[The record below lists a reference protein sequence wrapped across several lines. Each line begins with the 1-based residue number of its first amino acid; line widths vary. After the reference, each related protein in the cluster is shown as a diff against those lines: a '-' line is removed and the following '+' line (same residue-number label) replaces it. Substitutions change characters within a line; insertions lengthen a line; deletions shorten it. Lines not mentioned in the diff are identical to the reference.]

1 MLEVKFNGSRLR
13 EARRFRTKS
22 ITDLAD
28 GIGVTK
34 QMVSKYENNKAVPSL
49 EVLFQII
56 NNLRFPREFFFG
68 EDKFHMETEG
78 TFFRSRLT
86 STQKEKKPSEFTKN
100 MTVLIRDFLENYI
113 DFPELPTKPKVDNF
127 ESIEALAYQIRNDFG
142 LSDKPIS
149 NILRILE
156 EQGFVVSLISN
167 NMDKVDAFSSQ
178 TKINGNVYYT
188 VVLEGE
194 DYSYYR
200 QQFSIA
206 HELGHWVLHSEVL
219 DPQSLE
225 KEEYKEMEEEANE
238 FAACFMLPRSAFS
251 KDVGLDPLNLDYYV
265 NLKKKWQVSIGAMVM
280 RAFNLGIISSEDY
293 QKLQRQ
299 ISYRKWRTNEP
310 LDNIKSISKPIALKQ
325 AIELLVENGV
335 FKGYEI
341 PKEILKN
348 YNVLL
353 PTDFIEE
360 ITNVDNGYLEYQEP
374 QIVTLVRK
382 IENKNESF

>member
-1 MLEVKFNGSRLR
+1 MLDVKFNGNRLR
-13 EARRFRTKS
+13 EARRFRAKS
-22 ITDLAD
+22 ITDLSND
-28 GIGVTK
+28 IGVTK

-49 EVLFQII
+49 EILFLII
-56 NNLRFPREFFFG
+56 SNLNFPREFFFG
-68 EDKFHMETEG
+68 EDTFDMETEG

-100 MTVLIRDFLENYI
+100 MTVLIRDFLEDYI
-113 DFPELPTKPKVDNF
+113 DFPKVPKKPMINNDQ
-127 ESIEALAYQIRNDFG
+127 SIEELAYRVRKELG
-142 LSDKPIS
+142 LSDKPIN
-149 NILRILE
+149 NILRLLE

-167 NMDKVDAFSSQ
+167 KMDKVDAFSSQ
-178 TKINGNVYYT
+178 TKINGNIYYT

-194 DYSYYR
+194 EYSYYR

-225 KEEYKEMEEEANE
+225 KDEYKEMEDEANE
-238 FAACFMLPRSAFS
+238 FAACFMLPKEAFS
-251 KDVGLDPLNLDYYV
+251 RDVSLEPLNLDYYV
-265 NLKKKWQVSIGAMVM
+265 HLKKKWQVSIGAMVM

-299 ISYRKWRTNEP
+299 ISYRKWRITEP
-310 LDNIKSISKPIALKQ
+310 LDTVKTISKPIALKQ
-325 AIELLVENGV
+325 AVELLVENNV

-341 PKEILKN
+341 PKEIFKK

-353 PTDFIEE
+353 PTEFIEE
-360 ITNVDNGYLEYQEP
+360 ITNVDKGYLEYQEP
-374 QIVTLVRK
+374 QIVKLIHEGK
-382 IENKNESF
+382 E

>member
-1 MLEVKFNGSRLR
+1 MLDVKFNGNRLR
-13 EARRFRTKS
+13 EARRFRAKS
-22 ITDLAD
+22 ITDLSND
-28 GIGVTK
+28 IGVTK

-49 EVLFQII
+49 EVLFHII
-56 NNLRFPREFFFG
+56 SNLNFPREFFFG
-68 EDKFHMETEG
+68 EDTFDMETEG

-100 MTVLIRDFLENYI
+100 MTVLIRDFLEDYI
-113 DFPELPTKPKVDNF
+113 DFPKVPKKPMINNNH
-127 ESIEALAYQIRNDFG
+127 SIEELAYRVRQELG
-142 LSDKPIS
+142 LSDKPVN
-149 NILRILE
+149 NILRLLE

-167 NMDKVDAFSSQ
+167 KMDKVDAFSSQ
-178 TKINGNVYYT
+178 TKINGNIYYT

-194 DYSYYR
+194 EYSYYR

-225 KEEYKEMEEEANE
+225 KDEYKEMEDEANE
-238 FAACFMLPRSAFS
+238 FAACFMLPKEAFS
-251 KDVGLDPLNLDYYV
+251 RDVSLEPLNLDYYV
-265 NLKKKWQVSIGAMVM
+265 HLKKKWQVSIGAMVM

-299 ISYRKWRTNEP
+299 ISYRKWRITEP
-310 LDNIKSISKPIALKQ
+310 LDTVKTISKPIALKQ
-325 AIELLVENGV
+325 AVELLVENNV

-341 PKEILKN
+341 PKEIFKK

-353 PTDFIEE
+353 PTEFIEE
-360 ITNVDNGYLEYQEP
+360 ITNVDKGYLEYQEP
-374 QIVTLVRK
+374 QIVKLIHEGK
-382 IENKNESF
+382 E

>member
-1 MLEVKFNGSRLR
+1 MLDVKFNGNRLR
-13 EARRFRTKS
+13 EARRFRAKS
-22 ITDLAD
+22 ITDLSND
-28 GIGVTK
+28 IGVTK

-49 EVLFQII
+49 EILFRII
-56 NNLRFPREFFFG
+56 SNLNFPREFFFG
-68 EDKFHMETEG
+68 EDTFDMETEG

-100 MTVLIRDFLENYI
+100 MTVLIRDFLEDYI
-113 DFPELPTKPKVDNF
+113 DFPKVPKKPMINNDH
-127 ESIEALAYQIRNDFG
+127 SIEELAYLVRKELG
-142 LSDKPIS
+142 LSDKPVN
-149 NILRILE
+149 NILRLLE

-167 NMDKVDAFSSQ
+167 KMDKVDAFSSQ
-178 TKINGNVYYT
+178 TKINGNIYYT

-194 DYSYYR
+194 EYSYYR

-225 KEEYKEMEEEANE
+225 KDEYKEMEDEANE
-238 FAACFMLPRSAFS
+238 FAACFMLPKEAFS
-251 KDVGLDPLNLDYYV
+251 RDVSLEPLNLDYYV
-265 NLKKKWQVSIGAMVM
+265 HLKKKWQVSIGAMVM

-299 ISYRKWRTNEP
+299 ISYRKWRITEP
-310 LDNIKSISKPIALKQ
+310 LDTVKTISKPIALKQ
-325 AIELLVENGV
+325 AVELLVENNV

-341 PKEILKN
+341 PKEIFKK

-353 PTDFIEE
+353 PTEFIEE
-360 ITNVDNGYLEYQEP
+360 ITNVDKGYLEYQEP
-374 QIVTLVRK
+374 QIVKLIHEGK
-382 IENKNESF
+382 E

>member
-1 MLEVKFNGSRLR
+1 MLDVKFNGNRLR
-13 EARRFRTKS
+13 EARRFRAKS
-22 ITDLAD
+22 ITDLSND
-28 GIGVTK
+28 IGVTK

-49 EVLFQII
+49 EILFRII
-56 NNLRFPREFFFG
+56 SNLNFPREFFFG
-68 EDKFHMETEG
+68 EDTFDMETEG

-100 MTVLIRDFLENYI
+100 MTVLIRDFLEEYI
-113 DFPELPTKPKVDNF
+113 DFPKVPKKPMINNDH
-127 ESIEALAYQIRNDFG
+127 SIEELAYQVRKELG
-142 LSDKPIS
+142 LSDKPVN

-167 NMDKVDAFSSQ
+167 KMDKVDAFSSQ
-178 TKINGNVYYT
+178 TKINGNIYYT

-194 DYSYYR
+194 EYSYYR

-225 KEEYKEMEEEANE
+225 KDEYKEMEDEANE
-238 FAACFMLPRSAFS
+238 FAACFMLPKEAFS
-251 KDVGLDPLNLDYYV
+251 RDVSLEPLNLDYYV
-265 NLKKKWQVSIGAMVM
+265 HLKKKWQVSIGAMVM

-299 ISYRKWRTNEP
+299 ISYRKWRITEP
-310 LDNIKSISKPIALKQ
+310 LDTVKTISKPIALKQ
-325 AIELLVENGV
+325 AVELLVENNV

-341 PKEILKN
+341 PKEIFKK

-353 PTDFIEE
+353 PTEFIEE
-360 ITNVDNGYLEYQEP
+360 ITNVDKGYLEYQEP
-374 QIVTLVRK
+374 QIVKLIHEGK
-382 IENKNESF
+382 E

>member
-1 MLEVKFNGSRLR
+1 MLDVKFNGNRLR
-13 EARRFRTKS
+13 EARRFRAKS
-22 ITDLAD
+22 ITDLSND
-28 GIGVTK
+28 IGVTK

-49 EVLFQII
+49 EILFRII
-56 NNLRFPREFFFG
+56 SNLNFPREFFFG
-68 EDKFHMETEG
+68 EDTFDMETEG

-100 MTVLIRDFLENYI
+100 MTVLIRDFLEDYI
-113 DFPELPTKPKVDNF
+113 DFPKVPKKPMINNDH
-127 ESIEALAYQIRNDFG
+127 SIEELAYQVRKELG
-142 LSDKPIS
+142 LSDKPIN
-149 NILRILE
+149 NILRLLE

-167 NMDKVDAFSSQ
+167 KMDKVDAFSSQ
-178 TKINGNVYYT
+178 TKINGNIYYT

-194 DYSYYR
+194 EYSYYR

-225 KEEYKEMEEEANE
+225 KDEYKEMEDEANE
-238 FAACFMLPRSAFS
+238 FAACFMLPKEAFS
-251 KDVGLDPLNLDYYV
+251 RDVSLEPLNLDYYV

-299 ISYRKWRTNEP
+299 ISYRKWRITEP
-310 LDNIKSISKPIALKQ
+310 LDTVKTISKPIALKQ
-325 AIELLVENGV
+325 AVELLVENNV

-341 PKEILKN
+341 PKEIFKK

-353 PTDFIEE
+353 PTEFIEE
-360 ITNVDNGYLEYQEP
+360 ITNVDKGYLEYQEP
-374 QIVTLVRK
+374 QIVKLIHEGK
-382 IENKNESF
+382 E

>member
-1 MLEVKFNGSRLR
+1 MLDVKFNGNRLR
-13 EARRFRTKS
+13 EARRFRAKS
-22 ITDLAD
+22 ITDLSND
-28 GIGVTK
+28 IGVTK

-49 EVLFQII
+49 EILFRII
-56 NNLRFPREFFFG
+56 SNLNFPREFFFG
-68 EDKFHMETEG
+68 EDTFDMETEG

-100 MTVLIRDFLENYI
+100 MTVLIRDFLEDYI
-113 DFPELPTKPKVDNF
+113 DFPKVPKKPMINNDH
-127 ESIEALAYQIRNDFG
+127 SIEELAYQVRKELG
-142 LSDKPIS
+142 LSDKPVN
-149 NILRILE
+149 NILRLLE

-167 NMDKVDAFSSQ
+167 KMDKVDAFSSQ
-178 TKINGNVYYT
+178 TKINGNIYYT

-194 DYSYYR
+194 EYSYYR

-225 KEEYKEMEEEANE
+225 KDEYKEMEDEANE
-238 FAACFMLPRSAFS
+238 FAACFMLPKEAFS
-251 KDVGLDPLNLDYYV
+251 RDVSLEPLNLDYYV
-265 NLKKKWQVSIGAMVM
+265 HLKKKWQVSIGAMVM

-299 ISYRKWRTNEP
+299 ISYRKWRITEP
-310 LDNIKSISKPIALKQ
+310 LDTVKTISKPIALKQ
-325 AIELLVENGV
+325 AVELLVENNV

-341 PKEILKN
+341 PKEIFKK

-353 PTDFIEE
+353 PTEFIEE
-360 ITNVDNGYLEYQEP
+360 ITNVDKGYLEYQEP
-374 QIVTLVRK
+374 QIVKLIHEGK
-382 IENKNESF
+382 E

>member
-1 MLEVKFNGSRLR
+1 MLDVKFNGNRLR
-13 EARRFRTKS
+13 EARRFRAKS

-28 GIGVTK
+28 DIGVTK
-34 QMVSKYENNKAVPSL
+34 QMVSKYENDKAVPSL
-49 EVLFQII
+49 EVLFRII
-56 NNLRFPREFFFG
+56 SNLKFPREFFFG
-68 EDKFHMETEG
+68 EDTFAMETEG

-113 DFPELPTKPKVDNF
+113 DFPQLPIKPVIDKFD
-127 ESIEALAYQIRNDFG
+127 SIEAIAEQARKEFG
-142 LSDKPIS
+142 LSDKPIT

-156 EQGFVVSLISN
+156 EHGFVVSLISN
-167 NMDKVDAFSSQ
+167 NMEKVDAFSSQ
-178 TKINGNVYYT
+178 TKINGNIYYT

-194 DYSYYR
+194 EYSYYR

-206 HELGHWVLHSEVL
+206 HELGHWILHSEVL

-225 KEEYKEMEEEANE
+225 KEEYREMEDEADE
-238 FAACFMLPRSAFS
+238 FAACFMLPREAFS
-251 KDVGLDPLNLDYYV
+251 KDVSLDPLNLDYYV
-265 NLKKKWQVSIGAMVM
+265 NLKKKWQISIGAMVM

-325 AIELLVENGV
+325 AIELLVENSV
-335 FKGYEI
+335 FKGHEI
-341 PKEILKN
+341 PKEILKK

-353 PTDFIEE
+353 PTEFIEE
-360 ITNVDNGYLEYQEP
+360 ITNVERGYLEYQEP
-374 QIVTLVRK
+374 QIVTLVSER
-382 IENKNESF
+382 EKNHSEA

>member
-1 MLEVKFNGSRLR
+1 MLDVKFNGNRLR
-13 EARRFRTKS
+13 EARRFRAKS
-22 ITDLAD
+22 ITDLSND
-28 GIGVTK
+28 IGVTK

-49 EVLFQII
+49 EILFRII
-56 NNLRFPREFFFG
+56 SNLNFPREFFFG
-68 EDKFHMETEG
+68 EDTFDMETEG

-100 MTVLIRDFLENYI
+100 MTVLIRDFLEGYI
-113 DFPELPTKPKVDNF
+113 DFPKVPKKPMINNDH
-127 ESIEALAYQIRNDFG
+127 SIEELAYQVRKELG
-142 LSDKPIS
+142 LSDKPVN
-149 NILRILE
+149 NILRLLE

-167 NMDKVDAFSSQ
+167 KMDKVDAFSSQ
-178 TKINGNVYYT
+178 TKINGNIYYT

-194 DYSYYR
+194 EYSYYR

-225 KEEYKEMEEEANE
+225 KDEYKEMEDEANE
-238 FAACFMLPRSAFS
+238 FAACFMLPKEAFS
-251 KDVGLDPLNLDYYV
+251 RDVSLEPLNLDYYV
-265 NLKKKWQVSIGAMVM
+265 HLKKKWQVSIGAMVM

-299 ISYRKWRTNEP
+299 ISYRKWRITEP
-310 LDNIKSISKPIALKQ
+310 LDTVKTISKPIALKQ
-325 AIELLVENGV
+325 AVELLVENNV

-341 PKEILKN
+341 PKEIFKK

-353 PTDFIEE
+353 PTEFIEE
-360 ITNVDNGYLEYQEP
+360 ITNVDKGYLEYQEP
-374 QIVTLVRK
+374 QIVKLIHEGK
-382 IENKNESF
+382 E

>member
-1 MLEVKFNGSRLR
+1 MSDVKFNGNRLR
-13 EARRFRTKS
+13 EARRFRMKS

-28 GIGVTK
+28 EIGVTK
-34 QMVSKYENNKAVPSL
+34 QMISKYENNKAVPSL
-49 EVLFQII
+49 EILFQII
-56 NNLRFPREFFFG
+56 NILKFPREFFFG
-68 EDKFHMETEG
+68 EDTFHMETEG

-100 MTVLIRDFLENYI
+100 MTVVIRDFLENYI
-113 DFPELPTKPKVDNF
+113 DFPTLPVKPNTDDF
-127 ESIEALAYQIRNDFG
+127 ESIEALAYQVRKDFG

-156 EQGFVVSLISN
+156 EQGFVVALISN
-167 NMDKVDAFSSQ
+167 NMDRVDAFSSQ

-188 VVLEGE
+188 VVLEGV

-200 QQFSIA
+200 QQFSVA

-219 DPQSLE
+219 DPQSLD
-225 KEEYKEMEEEANE
+225 KGEYKEMEEEANE
-238 FAACFMLPRSAFS
+238 FAACFMLPKESFS
-251 KDVGLDPLNLDYYV
+251 KDIGLDPLNLDYYV

-280 RAFNLGIISSEDY
+280 RAFNLGLISNEDY

-299 ISYRKWRTNEP
+299 ISYRKWRTSEP

-325 AIELLVENGV
+325 STELLVENNI
-335 FKGYEI
+335 FKGHEI
-341 PKEILKN
+341 PKEILKH
-348 YNVLL
+348 YNLLL

-360 ITNVDNGYLEYQEP
+360 ITNVEHGYLEYAEP
-374 QIVTLVRK
+374 QIVTLISK
-382 IENKNESF
+382 KENRNKA